1 MNEPNFFEPCG
12 EAVDLD
18 SHVMGLSDG
27 DGDGDNGGNGGDVV
41 VDIPSVLNQAVQ
53 IQISLMPK
61 VNWFLLT
68 DGKKGFK

>member
-18 SHVMGLSDG
+18 SHVMG
-27 DGDGDNGGNGGDVV
+27 DGDNGGNGGDVV
-41 VDIPSVLNQAVQ
+41 VDIPSLLNQAVQ

-68 DGKKGFK
+68 DGKKGF